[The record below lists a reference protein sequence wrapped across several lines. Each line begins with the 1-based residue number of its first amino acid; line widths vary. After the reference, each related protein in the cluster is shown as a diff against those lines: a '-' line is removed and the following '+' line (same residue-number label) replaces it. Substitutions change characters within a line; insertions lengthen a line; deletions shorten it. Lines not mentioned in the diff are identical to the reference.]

1 MEDQLLM
8 KHVKPIV
15 VLVSSLFVIILLIP
29 TLLVIPFAD
38 KTSGQLVED
47 LQKREDKVLNTPGP
61 AVEVAVYR
69 AKTKQIEKVQLEDY
83 VVGVVAAEMPAE
95 FEIEALKAQ
104 SLAARTYIIKQ
115 LLSDSNLSVPNG
127 ADVTDTVQHQVY
139 HNTEELKKLWGRDY
153 EWKMEKVEKAVAQT
167 SGRILTYDNT
177 PIDAVFFST
186 SNGYTEDSEAY
197 WSNSTPYLKSVE
209 SPWDKESPK
218 YMDQTVLSV
227 SEFEKKLGVQL
238 SGGETLGKII
248 ERTPGQRIKLISI
261 NGKKL
266 TGKEIREKLQLRS
279 TDFNWTRKGD
289 QIVITTKGY
298 GHGIGM
304 SQYGANGM
312 ASEGK
317 NYQDIVTYY
326 YQGADVSSYDSFLS
340 KLTAKQ

>member
-1 MEDQLLM
+1 M

-47 LQKREDKVLNTPGP
+47 LQKQEVKAPSNPGP
-61 AVEVAVYR
+61 SVEVAVYR
-69 AKTKQIEKVQLEDY
+69 TKTKQIEKVALEEY
-83 VVGVVAAEMPAE
+83 VLGVVAAEMPAE

-115 LLSDSNLSVPNG
+115 LLSESDLSVPKG
-127 ADVTDTVQHQVY
+127 ANVTDTVLHQVY
-139 HNTEELKKLWGRDY
+139 HNRQELKKLWGMDY
-153 EWKMEKVEKAVAQT
+153 DWKIEKVEKAIAET
-167 SGRILTYDNT
+167 KGKILTYDNS
-177 PIDAVFFST
+177 PITAAFFST
-186 SNGYTEDSEAY
+186 SNGYTENSEAY
-197 WSNSTPYLKSVE
+197 WPDSMPYLKSVE

-218 YMDQTVLSV
+218 FLDQTVLDV
-227 SEFEKKLGVQL
+227 NEFEKKLGVQL
-238 SGGETLGKII
+238 SSDGTLGKVI
-248 ERTPGQRIKLISI
+248 ERTPGQRIKLVSIS
-261 NGKKL
+261 GKEL

-289 QIVITTKGY
+289 QIIITTKGY

-317 NYQDIVTYY
+317 SYQDIVTYY
-326 YQGADVSSYDSFLS
+326 YQGADVSSYDSFLP